1 LKAFLKM
8 AENKD
13 QLSSIRTFGA
23 RVFVRAEQHEAL
35 LAMAETF
42 ASARG
47 ALFKLY
53 KIEQQPLG
61 KCKRQITSRYNLS
74 SRQFNGVRFD
84 VDQVCNTWSGT
95 LDYRITFLKDKAKSQ
110 GDRLKGLEKKKSGL
124 DKDIQKLLTYR
135 TTLSAFRLKE
145 KTTPSIKPAK
155 PPRCPVVFGNSAFSG
170 TPTIGQISL
179 LVQDLR
185 ARLKQLT
192 GRIHRL
198 TDKTSQTHHQILQL
212 ETEKAGPPRI
222 CLGGRE
228 ALRRANQHFSQTGDR
243 SELDAWKQHRQSQ
256 LTFVGSKDETAGC
269 LGAQYNPDL
278 HTLQISLQPEK
289 QTSLPDSGQDSS
301 RDEDL
306 DENLAGTAIDSIS
319 STSPARLPKITLD
332 LGSKAFARN
341 KGQEILKDA
350 ITPRHVPKLDS
361 KTGLPVPGK
370 TSLLRGSALTWKLWA
385 EPAENKIDPVT
396 DEILYAWAVR
406 VSLSV
411 PAKTQITS
419 PLCGAIGIDVNADHL
434 ACSRIDRFGN
444 LVETKTFPF
453 PHAKDGRTKGQ
464 SRAMIESACVEL
476 CKWAESHNMPIIIE
490 NLDFSKKKAGLKAVH
505 ARFAHLLS
513 SFAYSK
519 FKEALLSRASKTGL
533 EVHAVNPAFTSKI
546 ASIKYQPVFPQHSIH
561 TLASFVI
568 ARRGMGELISGK
580 TGSQNP
586 LYTERF
592 KKPISV
598 PDPARSL
605 ERGCW
610 LRWKRATVGERKFIS
625 SVENLCS
632 PKSSSQGAVSSPPL
646 LA

>member
-1 LKAFLKM
+1 M
-8 AENKD
+8 GENKEK
-13 QLSSIRTFGA
+13 LSSIRTFGA
-23 RVFVRAEQHEAL
+23 RVFVRADQHDIL
-35 LAMAETF
+35 LCMGKTF

-47 ALFKLY
+47 VLFKLY
-53 KIEQQPLG
+53 KIDQHPLG
-61 KCKRQITSRYNLS
+61 ECKRQIASGFNLS

-84 VDQVCNTWSGT
+84 VDQICNTWSGT
-95 LDYRITFLKDKAKSQ
+95 LDYRINFLKDKAKSQ
-110 GDRLKGLEKKKSGL
+110 GERLKGLEKKKAGL
-124 DKDIQKLLTYR
+124 EKDITKILTYR

-145 KTTPSIKPAK
+145 KTTPSPKPAK
-155 PPRCPVVFGNSAFSG
+155 PPRCPVVVGPSAFSG
-170 TPTIGQISL
+170 TPTISQVSL
-179 LVQDLR
+179 FALELQAKIKRLV
-185 ARLKQLT
+185 

-198 TDKTSQTHHQILQL
+198 TDKTSQTHHQILDL
-212 ETEKAGPPRI
+212 ETEKAGNPRV
-222 CLGGRE
+222 CFGGRE

-243 SELDAWKQHRQSQ
+243 SGIDAWKQHRQRQ

-269 LGAQYNPDL
+269 LGAQYDPKL

-289 QTSLPDSGQDSS
+289 QTPLPDSG
-301 RDEDL
+301 L
-306 DENLAGTAIDSIS
+306 DAGLAGFETEVILSV
-319 STSPARLPKITLD
+319 SPAILPRITLE
-332 LGSKAFARN
+332 LGPKAFARN
-341 KGQEILKDA
+341 HGQEILKDA
-350 ITPRHVPKLDS
+350 ITPRHVPKIDP
-361 KTGLPVPGK
+361 KTGLPIPGK
-370 TSLLRGSALTWKLWA
+370 TSRVRGSALTWKLWA
-385 EPAENKIDPVT
+385 EPEENKTDPET
-396 DEILYAWAVR
+396 GDTLYAWAVR

-411 PAKTQITS
+411 PAKPQTTS

-434 ACSRIDRFGN
+434 ACSRVDRFGN

-453 PHAKDGRTKGQ
+453 PHARDGRTKGQ

-476 CKWAESHNMPIIIE
+476 CDWAAENHVPIIIE
-490 NLDFSKKKAGLKAVH
+490 NLDFSKKKAGLKAMH

-513 SFAYSK
+513 SLAYSK
-519 FKEALLSRASKTGL
+519 FKAAILSRAAKTGI
-533 EVHAVNPAFTSKI
+533 EIHAVNPAFTSKI

-568 ARRGMGELISGK
+568 ARRGMGELVSGK

-592 KKPISV
+592 KKSISA

-610 LRWKRATVGERKFIS
+610 LRWKRATVGERKFTS